1 MTLDEID
8 EALVL
13 LKHELELAGRSLDDG
28 FRLVYGIP
36 HHGDPNELHDYM
48 KGVEQRGITEFNF
61 GLALSRRTW
70 REQIET
76 YARAFIA

>member
-1 MTLDEID
+1 
-8 EALVL
+8 
-13 LKHELELAGRSLDDG
+13 
-28 FRLVYGIP
+28 VYGIP